1 MKRFDDMT
9 VKTSWLLVLVAFTL
23 LVLGMAG
30 LAAYAVHD
38 AASTTAGMDPAR
50 AEWFNVGIIAGVI
63 ATLVLAAI
71 VLWGVSVNVI
81 RPLERLMT
89 HCERLAEGDLSH
101 PVEKRGNNEIGRL
114 FKALGQTQAHLSN
127 TVGDVRRACTSV
139 HDGAA
144 EIARGN
150 TDLSSRTEQQAASLE
165 QTAASMEELTSTV
178 RQNAE
183 NAAQANQLADDASAV
198 ANRGGEVVSNVVD
211 TMHEISQQSHQ
222 AVELLDAIDSVAFQ
236 TNILALNASVEAAR
250 AGEQGRGFAV
260 VANEV
265 QTLAKRSADAAK
277 AIRDLIQ
284 RSAERVE
291 SGAELADKAGTT
303 MGDIVTSIT
312 RVNEIMR
319 EIAAASEEQSHGI
332 SQVDQA
338 VSQMD
343 QVTQQN
349 ASLVQQAAG
358 AARALTQQADELQ
371 TTVAVF
377 RLADSPESPV
387 TQALQRPAMRVAP
400 APGAPTRPSHR
411 TTPQTQST
419 GQDART
425 PATVDEW
432 ESF

>member
-1 MKRFDDMT
+1 MKRIDDLT
-9 VKTSWLLVLVAFTL
+9 VRTSWLLVLIAFTS

-30 LAAYAVHD
+30 LAAYAVNGGGQPLSGGGATRVD
-38 AASTTAGMDPAR
+38 WLNAGILAVV
-50 AEWFNVGIIAGVI
+50 AV
-63 ATLVLAAI
+63 TLVLAAI
-71 VLWGVSVNVI
+71 VLCGVTVNVI
-81 RPLERLMT
+81 RPLKRLVI

-101 PVEKRGNNEIGRL
+101 AVERRGNNEIGRL
-114 FKALGQTQAHLSN
+114 FAALEQTQSHLSN
-127 TVGDVRRACTSV
+127 TVGNVRRACTNV

-144 EIARGN
+144 DIARGN

-178 RQNAE
+178 RQNAD
-183 NAAQANQLADDASAV
+183 NAAQASHLADDATGV
-198 ANRGGEVVSNVVD
+198 AHRGGEVVGSVVK
-211 TMHEISQQSHQ
+211 TMHEISQQSRQ

-277 AIRDLIQ
+277 AIRELIQ
-284 RSAERVE
+284 SAAERVD
-291 SGAELADKAGTT
+291 SGAELADRAGAT
-303 MGDIVTSIT
+303 MGDVVNAIT

-338 VSQMD
+338 VTQMD
-343 QVTQQN
+343 EVTQQN
-349 ASLVQQAAG
+349 ATLVQQAAS
-358 AARALTQQADELQ
+358 ASRALEQEADALQ
-371 TTVAVF
+371 SAVAVF
-377 RLADSPESPV
+377 RLASIDE
-387 TQALQRPAMRVAP
+387 
-400 APGAPTRPSHR
+400 R
-411 TTPQTQST
+411 TP
-419 GQDART
+419 ART
-425 PATVDEW
+425 PSPATNRLPMPGKPTAETVREPIEEW